1 MALGVLLCYRACWCL
16 PPCTPGANS
25 ALVLPIREVQL
36 GAGLLAGAPIKPS
49 GLLAQGIGLNQHH
62 RSPNQAVLLFTPW
75 VQMQSLELAWKNCS
89 SCAFSSHAKY
99 FFSPTDNLFVAKTTV
114 QVT

>member
-1 MALGVLLCYRACWCL
+1 ML
-16 PPCTPGANS
+16 PC
-25 ALVLPIREVQL
+25 REVQS

-49 GLLAQGIGLNQHH
+49 GLLAQGIGLIQPL
-62 RSPNQAVLLFTPW
+62 RSPNQAALLFTPW
-75 VQMQSLELAWKNCS
+75 VQMQSWELAWKNCS

-99 FFSPTDNLFVAKTTV
+99 FFFFPTDNLFVAKTTV